1 MLRRPSLLAQTA
13 ILAALALTGCATSAV
28 NAPAEQSVVES
39 AAPVASAELVDEAFL
54 YGYGIY
60 EFARFATSGSTSTGR
75 NVNVV
80 GHRRVLSDHTHRN
93 VTAPNMDTLYS
104 SAILELSGG
113 PVEIITPEAP
123 DRYHSIAFMDVFTDN
138 FEIVG
143 TRNGGGHKTRY
154 WLVGPQW
161 QGSVP
166 EGVKLMRSDT
176 NDVWMLARTLVR
188 GAHDLEAA
196 QAVQEQIQVIKVE
209 GRGEDR
215 PYDFT
220 APPVPDAQTF
230 LMAVN
235 AMLGRTGVDAGH
247 AARAA
252 QFAPVGIVPGDK
264 DAWAKLSPE
273 AQALWNERFSQN
285 LKQLSANA
293 EAMMVTRNGW
303 RAAPPG
309 VGDFGDNDM
318 LRASVALWGLAA
330 LSSDEATYFRSSQD
344 QTGAP
349 LDGTKAY
356 RFTIPAEGVPVDA
369 FWSLTMYSE
378 ETDGRFY
385 LVDNPIHRYSVSD
398 RVPGVK
404 ANPDG
409 SYTFYL
415 QNEAPEGEAA
425 ANWLPT
431 PKGPFMVSF
440 RSYLPRPELFETE
453 WTPPP
458 LAPSTPG

>member
-1 MLRRPSLLAQTA
+1 MRRQDLLAPTA
-13 ILAALALTGCATSAV
+13 ILAALGLAACAH
-28 NAPAEQSVVES
+28 
-39 AAPVASAELVDEAFL
+39 APVVQEADKTAQESPASEISGEQIDKAFL

-60 EFARFATSGSTSTGR
+60 EFARFATSGSTSVGR
-75 NVNVV
+75 NLNQL

-113 PVEIITPEAP
+113 PMEVITPEAP

-138 FEIVG
+138 FAILG
-143 TRNGGGHKTRY
+143 SRNGGGHKARY
-154 WLVGPQW
+154 WIAGPDW
-161 QGSVP
+161 SGSVP
-166 EGVKLMRSDT
+166 EGVTLIRSDT

-196 QAVQEQIQVIKVE
+196 AAVQSQIQLIKVE
-209 GRGEDR
+209 GRGPDV

-220 APPVPDAQTF
+220 APPVPDAETF
-230 LMAVN
+230 VNVVNGMLARTAVN
-235 AMLGRTGVDAGH
+235 AGQAT
-247 AARAA
+247 RAEA
-252 QFAPVGIVPGDK
+252 FSQVGIVPGEVEG
-264 DAWAKLSPE
+264 WSKLSPE
-273 AQALWNERFSQN
+273 AQEMWKDRFAGNLQE
-285 LKQLSANA
+285 LKQNA
-293 EAMMVTRNGW
+293 EALMITINGW

-330 LSSDEATYFRSSQD
+330 LSSDEATYFRASRD
-344 QTGAP
+344 AAGEP
-349 LDGTKAY
+349 LDGTRAY
-356 RFTIPAEGVPVDA
+356 KFTVPPQGAPVEA

-378 ETDGRFY
+378 EPDGRFY
-385 LVDNPIHRYSVSD
+385 LVENPINRYSVSD
-398 RVPGVK
+398 RVPGVLPN
-404 ANPDG
+404 ADG

-415 QNEAPEGEAA
+415 QSEAPEGEAA

-440 RSYLPRPELFETE
+440 RAYLPKPELFESK

-458 LAPSTPG
+458 LEPSTPG